1 MSACIYGILLL
12 FLVVSVITVVL
23 KINFNITNSVSGD
36 AVTVIRKIKSRVWP
50 PHSPIW
56 IYSHAVLYF
65 ILGNLIPGKWWF
77 IVFTIIV
84 WESLEHISSSK
95 QVWFRKK
102 FWKKTVYDI
111 IVDVAAYYLGTQ
123 FC

>member
-1 MSACIYGILLL
+1 MPVYIYGILLL
-12 FLVVSVITVVL
+12 FLVVTVLIVVL
-23 KINFNITNSVSGD
+23 KNNFNIN
-36 AVTVIRKIKSRVWP
+36 VIKKIKSSVWP
-50 PHSPIW
+50 PQSQIW

-65 ILGNLIPGKWWF
+65 ILGILIPGKWWF

-84 WESLEHISSSK
+84 WESFERIASSGHG
-95 QVWFRKK
+95 WWREN
-102 FWKKTVYDI
+102 FWKKTIYDI